1 MDILSFL
8 QLLGGIGLFLYGMSL
23 MGSSLEKLAGSGLER
38 ILERLTTDKRKGI
51 GYLKGFG
58 LGAGVTAIIQS
69 SAATTIMLIGFVN
82 AGIMKLFQA
91 IPVVMGANVG
101 STVTAQILRLGDL
114 GSDNLILKLLKPAS
128 FAPMLVGIGAFILL
142 FTKDKKAKHIAGIL
156 VGMGI
161 LFYGMTT
168 MEEVFAPLKDS
179 EAFQKAFTSFRNPL
193 LGILIGLV
201 ITAIIQSSSASVGI
215 LQALSATGSVSYATA
230 VPIIIGQN
238 LGKCMTILL
247 GAIGANKK
255 AKRVSLS
262 YLLFNIFGAVIFV
275 VIYFVAGIGSWDQT
289 VNRGD
294 IANVHLLFNL
304 LTGVLLLPF
313 SEQIGNLT
321 GRLTG
326 DDEVSKSDQ
335 ELSTLDEM
343 LLNTPTIALEQC
355 KHVISAMADAIY
367 ENYQIATELIRNY
380 DPSRHVTLEE
390 NENFI
395 DRCESALSSYVIKIN
410 SKRLSKDNRL
420 VVSEILNSISDFERM
435 GDHCINIFYVAQH
448 KSEEEISFSPEG
460 QFEID
465 MIIEAVD
472 NAMRTTFEAFKN
484 DNVNA
489 AVRIEPLAEMVDKL
503 KETIKAHHVDRLQN
517 GTCGIPG
524 GIALV
529 DLVTSFERITSHCAN
544 IALHIVK
551 RVENHRDFDD
561 MHGHAN
567 DSYSEEY
574 KALYHYY
581 ESQYITP
588 VINGMPKPKA
598 SDTVPVQ
605 VEAEPAAANPSST
618 KKSKKDD
625 QKISRR
631 GKPVS
636 ILPAPADID
645 SKKTKQKEQAGFSDN
660 LIEAKSE
667 KTKFA
672 DDRKESGKKTE
683 PSARVFSDVLKKATD
698 SDPDTVKAFEKGS
711 DSGKE
716 AAAKKGFDIKKDADM
731 KKSSDSKKSP
741 DSKKSSDTKK
751 NSDAKKNTD
760 AKKGSD
766 TKKGTDP
773 KKTADKKQTRI
784 NDKKDS
790 GKKDKRKK
798 K

>member
-51 GYLKGFG
+51 GYLKGYG

-91 IPVVMGANVG
+91 VPVVMGANVG
-101 STVTAQILRLGDL
+101 STITAQILRLGDL
-114 GSDNLILKLLKPAS
+114 GSDNLVLKLLKPAS

-142 FTKDKKAKHIAGIL
+142 FTKNKKAKHIAGIL

-201 ITAIIQSSSASVGI
+201 VTAIIQSSSASVGI

-247 GAIGANKK
+247 GSIGANKK

-262 YLLFNIFGAVIFV
+262 YLLFNILGAVLFV
-275 VIYFVAGIGSWDQT
+275 VIYYIAGIGRWDQT

-304 LTGVLLLPF
+304 ITGILLLPF

-326 DDEVSKSDQ
+326 DDEISKTDQ

-448 KSEEEISFSPEG
+448 KNDEDISFSPEG
-460 QFEID
+460 QYELD
-465 MIIEAVD
+465 MIISAVD
-472 NAMRTTFEAFKN
+472 NAMRTTFEAFKH

-503 KETIKAHHVDRLQN
+503 KETIKAHHVDRLQD

-567 DSYSEEY
+567 DNYSEEY

-588 VINGMPKPKA
+588 IVNGMPKP
-598 SDTVPVQ
+598 
-605 VEAEPAAANPSST
+605 AEPEDTELETVSIEKPLEKT
-618 KKSKKDD
+618 KKSKKEEVKAARRHQKTTKAAEEANNQKDD
-625 QKISRR
+625 DTEATVYAGNGYAAETDREKASGSREESDARKLSGHAKQSADEEDRIDSERNANSSKNTDNRKIS
-631 GKPVS
+631 
-636 ILPAPADID
+636 
-645 SKKTKQKEQAGFSDN
+645 
-660 LIEAKSE
+660 
-667 KTKFA
+667 
-672 DDRKESGKKTE
+672 
-683 PSARVFSDVLKKATD
+683 
-698 SDPDTVKAFEKGS
+698 DTR
-711 DSGKE
+711 
-716 AAAKKGFDIKKDADM
+716 
-731 KKSSDSKKSP
+731 
-741 DSKKSSDTKK
+741 
-751 NSDAKKNTD
+751 KNTD
-760 AKKGSD
+760 AKKNSD
-766 TKKGTDP
+766 SKKNLDAKKNP
-773 KKTADKKQTRI
+773 DSKKISDSKKMSDKKTSRD